1 MPFNNDPAPN
11 KKNTDAFRRLEE
23 ALFEKA
29 YTVVAPLT
37 CTAYITEEPVSFEE
51 KTTGREM
58 KIEVGTKWAENVF
71 DCAWFHMEGEIPERY
86 QASPMV
92 FLINCGGEGLI
103 YTKDGEAKQSIT
115 CYASEF
121 DYSLGKPEKKVVLNR
136 GLSENRK
143 VDFWIDGAANDL
155 FGIMQGESRFAL
167 MSIAVENPTVCSL
180 YYDVQVLTYIYEYA
194 ENSDFTERIYEA
206 LASLPTAD
214 VINENN
220 AAVYR
225 AALAP
230 LLAEKNDDSAMTY
243 TGIGHAHLDLAWEWP
258 IRESKRK
265 GARTFTTQLMN
276 MERYP
281 DYIFGA
287 SQAQLYDW
295 MKQEYPEIYAKVKA
309 AAADGSQW
317 EVQGATWVEP
327 DSNLI
332 SGESLIRQ
340 FYYGKKFF
348 NEEFDQ
354 DMQIFW
360 VPDSFGYSACI
371 PQVMKQ
377 AEVPYFLTQKMSW
390 NTITEFPYHTFF
402 WEGLDGTKVF
412 AHMLPESTY
421 NSPVRPDRMING
433 EKNYKE
439 RAISDEA
446 GMLFGIGDGGAGP
459 GFEHIERMHRL
470 ADVKQVPRVKPGK
483 MLDLFKRLDESG
495 KPWPTYSGELYLQ
508 RHQGTYT
515 TQTKNKAMNRRLEI
529 LLRNYE
535 MLAAAAKVQNI
546 ALPVS
551 MEEVEKIWKEV
562 LLYQFHDI
570 LPGSSI
576 SRVYE
581 ETSPRYDLIAETLTD
596 GIRKLANAL
605 ADGIGFFNPTSYGCR
620 HTYKKAGK
628 WYSIALPAMSM
639 TSQQEAAEITEFKA
653 CAGMDK
659 ENEAVWGDASV
670 SGGFIENDCV
680 KVIFCDGAIVSLTDK
695 KTGREFVPENAPMN
709 VFSQYTDIGDCWDIR
724 PEQYQDTRRD
734 AKCVRFETAADGPEA
749 TATAVYMVGNIY
761 IRETFRITDGSPAVN
776 INIDMDVRQKNAM
789 LRVAFPTALKADE
802 ASFNVQFGHLKRTML
817 ERNDEEF
824 AQYEVCG
831 QKFVDISEAVDAN
844 DSENDTCGKAVGFSV
859 INDCKYGYRCKY
871 GVIDI
876 DLVRAPKHGPGDHVD
891 QGPQSVKLVLLPH
904 EGQLSEETYKAA
916 YLLNNPVIEVEG
928 EASGKFPAF
937 VSENENIVVE
947 SVKIP
952 DDGNGVILRCYNASE
967 VPQKFAI
974 RIEGMTATELVNIP
988 EHHVGGM
995 PEELMLKPFELV
1007 NVRFV

>member
-1 MPFNNDPAPN
+1 MPFNNDKAPN

-29 YTVVAPLT
+29 YVPVAPMT
-37 CTAYITEEPVSFEE
+37 CTAYVTEEPVSFEE
-51 KTTGREM
+51 KCRGREQ
-58 KIEVGTKWAENVF
+58 KIEVGDKWAENVF

-86 QASPMV
+86 QASPV
-92 FLINCGGEGLI
+92 VYLINCGGEGLI

-115 CYASEF
+115 CYASEY

-136 GLSENRK
+136 GLSEGRR

-167 MSIAVENPTVCSL
+167 MSIAVENPTVRSL

-206 LASLPTAD
+206 LAALPSAD
-214 VINENN
+214 VITENN

-230 LLAEKNDDSAMTY
+230 FLSEKNDDGAMTY

-265 GARTFTTQLMN
+265 GARTFTSQLMN

-295 MKQEYPEIYAKVKA
+295 MKTDYPAIYEKVKA
-309 AAADGSQW
+309 AAADGRQW

-348 NEEFDQ
+348 NEEFGQ

-402 WEGLDGTKVF
+402 WEGLDGTRVF

-483 MLDLFKRLDESG
+483 MLDLFRSLDASG

-515 TQTKNKAMNRRLEI
+515 TQSKNKAMNRRCEI

-535 MLAAAAKVQNI
+535 LLYAAAKEQGIDV
-546 ALPVS
+546 PVT
-551 MEEVEKIWKEV
+551 MEEIETIWKEV

-581 ETSPRYDLIAETLTD
+581 ETSPRYDLIAETLTS

-605 ADGIGFFNPTSYGCR
+605 SDDRGFFNATSYGYR

-628 WYSIALPAMSM
+628 WYMIDLPAMSM
-639 TSQQEAAEITEFKA
+639 ASQENAAEIADFKA
-653 CAGMDK
+653 SAGD
-659 ENEAVWGDASV
+659 DYL
-670 SGGFIENDCV
+670 ENDCV
-680 KVIFCDGAIVSLTDK
+680 KAVFKDGAIVSLTDV

-724 PEQYQDTRRD
+724 PEKYQDTRRD
-734 AKCVRFETAADGPEA
+734 AKCVRFETSVDGPEA
-749 TATAVYMVGNIY
+749 TAAATYLIGNTY
-761 IRETFRITDGSPAVN
+761 IRETFRITDGSPAVS

-789 LRVAFPTALKADE
+789 LRVAFPTNLQTDE
-802 ASFNVQFGHLKRTML
+802 ASFNVQFGHLKRTVL
-817 ERNDEEF
+817 ERNDDEL
-824 AQYEVCG
+824 AQYEVCA
-831 QKFVDISEAVDAN
+831 QKFVDLSEEA
-844 DSENDTCGKAVGFSV
+844 CGLSV

-871 GVIDI
+871 GVVDI

-904 EGQLSEETYKAA
+904 EGKLSAETYKAA
-916 YLLNNPVIEVEG
+916 YVLNNPAIEVEG
-928 EASGKFPAF
+928 KGLGKLPAF
-937 VSENENIVVE
+937 TSENENIVVE
-947 SVKIP
+947 SVKVP

-967 VPQKFAI
+967 VPQKFAVT
-974 RIEGMTATELVNIP
+974 IEGMKAAELVNIP
-988 EHHVGGM
+988 EHHVADM
-995 PEELMLKPFELV
+995 KDELTLGAFELV
-1007 NVRFV
+1007 NVRFVK

>member
-23 ALFEKA
+23 ALFQKA

-37 CTAYITEEPVSFEE
+37 CTAYVTEEPVSFEN

-58 KIEVGTKWAENVF
+58 RISVGDKWAENVF

-86 QASPMV
+86 QASPVV

-103 YTKDGEAKQSIT
+103 YTKNGEARQSIT
-115 CYASEF
+115 CYASEY

-136 GLSENRK
+136 GLSEKRK

-167 MSIAVENPTVCSL
+167 MSIAVENPTVRSL

-194 ENSDFTERIYEA
+194 ENSDFTDRIYEA
-206 LASLPTAD
+206 LAALPSAA

-225 AALAP
+225 DALAP
-230 LLAEKNDDSAMTY
+230 LLAEKNDDGAMTY

-265 GARTFTTQLMN
+265 GARTFATQLMN

-295 MKQEYPEIYAKVKA
+295 MKQEYPEIYAKVKE

-348 NEEFDQ
+348 LEEFGQ

-421 NSPVRPDRMING
+421 NSPVRPDRMISG

-439 RAISDEA
+439 RNISDEA

-470 ADVKQVPRVKPGK
+470 ADIKQVPKVKPGK
-483 MLDLFKRLDESG
+483 MLDLFNRLDASG

-515 TQTKNKAMNRRLEI
+515 TQVKNKAMNRRSEI

-535 MLAAAAKVQNI
+535 MLAAAAQAQNI

-596 GIRKLANAL
+596 GIQKLADAL

-628 WYSIALPAMSM
+628 WYTIDLPAMSM
-639 TSQQEAAEITEFKA
+639 TSEKKAAEITEFKA
-653 CAGMDK
+653 FAG
-659 ENEAVWGDASV
+659 AVV
-670 SGGFIENDCV
+670 SGETAAEKDDAVAVCAAESFIENDCV
-680 KVIFCDGAIVSLTDK
+680 KVIFKDGVIVSLVDK
-695 KTGREFVPENAPMN
+695 KSGREFVPENAPMN

-734 AKCVRFETAADGPEA
+734 AKCVRFETMADGPEA
-749 TATAVYMVGNIY
+749 AAKATYLIGNIY
-761 IRETFRITDGSPAVN
+761 INETFRITDGSPAVM
-776 INIDMDVRQKNAM
+776 ISIDMDVRQKNAM
-789 LRVAFPTALKADE
+789 LRVAFPTNLQADE

-831 QKFVDISEAVDAN
+831 QKFVDISEEAL
-844 DSENDTCGKAVGFSV
+844 GLSV

-904 EGQLSEETYKAA
+904 EGALSQETYKAA
-916 YLLNNPVIEVEG
+916 YLLNNPVMEVEG
-928 EASGKFPAF
+928 KGAGKLPAF
-937 VSENENIVVE
+937 TSRNENIVVE

-952 DDGNGVILRCYNASE
+952 DDGCGVILRCYNASE

-974 RIEGMTATELVNIP
+974 CLEGMKAAELVNIP
-988 EHHVGGM
+988 EHHVGDM
-995 PEELMLKPFELV
+995 EEELELKPFELV